1 MSAEATQIAKIKRK
15 VFAKK
20 KMESEPVSTRN
31 FVSQPVPN
39 LKFVIPSTDVWTRFL
54 ALQMQTA
61 SAIQLVSVM
70 VKRDQ
75 NLVNT
80 LLKRQQKWT
89 IVQQRKTV

>member
-1 MSAEATQIAKIKRK
+1 M
-15 VFAKK
+15 FAKK

-39 LKFVIPSTDVWTRFL
+39 LKFVIPSTDVWARFL